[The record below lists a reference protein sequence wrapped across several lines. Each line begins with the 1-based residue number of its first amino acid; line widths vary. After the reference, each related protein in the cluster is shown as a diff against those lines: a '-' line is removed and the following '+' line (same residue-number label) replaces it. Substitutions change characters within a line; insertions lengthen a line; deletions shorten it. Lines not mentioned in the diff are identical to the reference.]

1 MASELKVDTISEKTS
16 ANGVTIDGVLLKDGQ
31 VDGVDVSTLSVDS
44 NGLVL
49 VHSST
54 FSSVSAKSI
63 DDCFSSTY
71 RNYKVNI
78 RSANSTTADIHFRFR
93 DGSGD
98 NTDSEYWWKYMFAT
112 STNNWTTYANG
123 ANTNYAEL
131 ISGGGTG
138 MQYNYT
144 LEIYNPQAADFKSFN
159 MHGSW
164 RTGGILIN
172 GGGYDNTDQFTGI
185 SFYPETGTFSGEIQI
200 YGYDN

>member
-1 MASELKVDTISEKTS
+1 MSLINVDTINEQT
-16 ANGVTIDGVLLKDGQ
+16 AGNGITIDGVLIKDGQ
-31 VDGVDVSTLSVDS
+31 VDGVDVSTLGADT

-63 DDCFSSTY
+63 DNCFSSTY

-78 RSANSTTADIHFRFR
+78 RSTNSATSDIHFRFR

-98 NTDSEYWWKYMFAT
+98 NTASSYYWKYMFAT
-112 STNNWTTYANG
+112 DANNWNAYANG
-123 ANTNYAEL
+123 SATNYAEL
-131 ISGGGTG
+131 IAGAGAN

-144 LEIYNPQAADFKSFN
+144 LEIYNPQAADYPSFN
-159 MHGSW
+159 FLGSW

-172 GGGYDNTDQFTGI
+172 GGGYNNTDQFTGI